1 MQADECILFFAILAP
16 PTFSPASAS
25 QPPEPAIHLIKMS
38 NLSPMP
44 LTDQIA
50 GVLELMFHRKLHLAT
65 HAAHSAPSIEVP
77 PSMPSALLLECNG
90 IADALVKAIRNPV
103 RLQWDID
110 RYCDSLSIQPTGQ
123 NEVLEAELER
133 KWPPPFGESEIRI
146 DQPATLVDMHGRI
159 LAWILPR
166 VLIPDRQTKM
176 LQATRALHPA
186 IAASKPSSTTAS
198 WRHNPLY
205 FLPPEECAQFSAGSL
220 CLSPGWFQQVREHME
235 SGRLETSASLKLEG
249 GRSWL
254 RDIHDSS
261 ALLGAILAV
270 VHPTLY
276 AAGRQCLGLIQQDPE
291 LREMALNWSSP
302 FNALQVIAN
311 WETPFHRDSK
321 TRYTFYDLLATLGN
335 YTCAWLKFPAM
346 RVAIDY
352 SPGTVIAFCGKAIRH
367 GVTRADGERL
377 VYAYFMRE
385 GVQNRLGIPAPHW
398 MQASYYAS
406 HIGMCTVHHR
416 RDIMPKTDGDENTMQ
431 GMETVDGSFIGGI
444 KLAEV
449 MAKSQGVVITD
460 GSIWLADLEVGGDG
474 GEMCS
479 VEKLRNKSRL
489 VVDLDDEV
497 EFVTKVAKQTTRGVR
512 YVDVPLPM
520 PTGSNVPSPSKSPS
534 KAPAL
539 GSLFNLDDG
548 DVLGNIGV
556 PIQLD
561 PAARKTKTQNDFM
574 RDWIPH
580 RDDYLHAIVEME
592 APPEPR
598 NCAEC
603 KVGEGRWRC
612 LDCMGRALTC
622 TDCCRNGHQRAP
634 FHRIEHWQGQYFE
647 PASLYRVGVCIHLG
661 HGGDP
666 CPLGA
671 FTAHNNPAPVVAP
684 GSDFWNASNEDLN
697 AHDGEVSDDGEVPF
711 NFAPLAGTLDGEA
724 RQTDDAPDPTWEE
737 DVPPVLSRPPRCD
750 SYGNR
755 IIVIVDISGVH
766 HIGVDW
772 CQCEMAVECDM
783 QLLQMGLYPGT
794 VKDPHTAFTFAVLDD
809 FLLENKECKMAAL
822 NYYSKLKRVT
832 SNAFPGTVPD
842 HYRELMRVSRQWRQ
856 LKYRKW
862 HGFSHDA
869 LRPVEKGGLA
879 IFCPA
884 CPQPGLNLPFDW
896 QADPVQWKFKRGFVM
911 DGNFSAEHMKMKHPE
926 EDVALSDGQAFMVGQ
941 EDYKAHLAVA
951 MESHQRSTCHE
962 HRAVNQANVDRAN
975 LDATGIGATACARH
989 GFFVPHT
996 VVDFQKGERQM
1007 NMDYSLSNAL
1017 LTLTGIT
1024 LILVMYDIMCQ
1035 YGVHVRKRFRHS
1047 AYLRMPFEL
1056 KIDQGI
1062 GLFHVHG
1069 HQDCCFQRFSP
1080 NFIVGAGMV
1089 DGEVI
1094 ETLWA
1099 PTNEV
1104 SGSTRGMTRAH
1115 RQEVLDDHMN
1125 DSNWKKT
1132 TRMVPTLMTKWKH
1145 VLLGFPRSKESFEA
1159 LSASTDEEVLEAWQK
1174 EYDDAMEAR
1183 QNDPKIMDTFDVQL
1197 RKAPGKDLTQLR
1209 LAGEESAK
1217 GLEKGTAGWLS
1228 TGLKIQEAQLKL
1240 ANDICK
1246 AGQNPSMAEDLKTL
1260 ERRQHL
1266 EVSILTFQCRSEKFM
1281 GRLEDVPA
1289 MEDRDDGALWD
1300 SLDENPFQIHPEDA
1314 EYDED
1319 AIPPERASLNLPS
1332 QIRFVAA
1339 IANGLQTLA
1348 AQELELR
1355 KGLMNDI
1362 LHELHMVLGL
1372 KSYLYRKRVRPANS
1386 VGTMTRAQAEVH
1398 AANQTVLACARLY
1411 STNRRAIMRLGATD
1425 EDLALYRPLDKKDL
1439 HVKTAIIEASTS
1451 GLRNVNL
1458 AWFWTM
1464 DVAGDRGSSEWMDEC
1479 S

>member
-1 MQADECILFFAILAP
+1 
-16 PTFSPASAS
+16 
-25 QPPEPAIHLIKMS
+25 MS
-38 NLSPMP
+38 
-44 LTDQIA
+44 
-50 GVLELMFHRKLHLAT
+50 R
-65 HAAHSAPSIEVP
+65 
-77 PSMPSALLLECNG
+77 
-90 IADALVKAIRNPV
+90 
-103 RLQWDID
+103 
-110 RYCDSLSIQPTGQ
+110 
-123 NEVLEAELER
+123 
-133 KWPPPFGESEIRI
+133 
-146 DQPATLVDMHGRI
+146 
-159 LAWILPR
+159 
-166 VLIPDRQTKM
+166 
-176 LQATRALHPA
+176 
-186 IAASKPSSTTAS
+186 
-198 WRHNPLY
+198 
-205 FLPPEECAQFSAGSL
+205 
-220 CLSPGWFQQVREHME
+220 
-235 SGRLETSASLKLEG
+235 
-249 GRSWL
+249 
-254 RDIHDSS
+254 
-261 ALLGAILAV
+261 
-270 VHPTLY
+270 
-276 AAGRQCLGLIQQDPE
+276 
-291 LREMALNWSSP
+291 
-302 FNALQVIAN
+302 
-311 WETPFHRDSK
+311 
-321 TRYTFYDLLATLGN
+321 
-335 YTCAWLKFPAM
+335 
-346 RVAIDY
+346 
-352 SPGTVIAFCGKAIRH
+352 
-367 GVTRADGERL
+367 
-377 VYAYFMRE
+377 
-385 GVQNRLGIPAPHW
+385 
-398 MQASYYAS
+398 
-406 HIGMCTVHHR
+406 
-416 RDIMPKTDGDENTMQ
+416 
-431 GMETVDGSFIGGI
+431 
-444 KLAEV
+444 
-449 MAKSQGVVITD
+449 
-460 GSIWLADLEVGGDG
+460 
-474 GEMCS
+474 
-479 VEKLRNKSRL
+479 RNKSRL

-534 KAPAL
+534 KAPAS

-548 DVLGNIGV
+548 DILGNIGV
-556 PIQLD
+556 LIQLD
-561 PAARKTKTQNDFM
+561 PVARKTKTQNDFM

-603 KVGEGRWRC
+603 KV
-612 LDCMGRALTC
+612 
-622 TDCCRNGHQRAP
+622 
-634 FHRIEHWQGQYFE
+634 
-647 PASLYRVGVCIHLG
+647 
-661 HGGDP
+661 
-666 CPLGA
+666 
-671 FTAHNNPAPVVAP
+671 
-684 GSDFWNASNEDLN
+684 DLN

-711 NFAPLAGTLDGEA
+711 NFAPLAGALDGEV

-737 DVPPVLSRPPRCD
+737 DVPPVLSRPPRRD

-772 CQCEMAVECDM
+772 CQCEMAVERDM

-809 FLLENKECKMAAL
+809 FLLENKECKTAAL

-832 SNAFPGTVPD
+832 SNAFPGTIPISD
-842 HYRELMRVSRQWRQ
+842 HYRELMRVSCQWRQ
-856 LKYRKW
+856 FKYRKW
-862 HGFSHDA
+862 HGFSHNA
-869 LRPVEKGGLA
+869 LHPVEKGGLA
-879 IFCPA
+879 IFCPT

-896 QADPVQWKFKRGFVM
+896 QADPVQWKFKHGFVI

-1024 LILVMYDIMCQ
+1024 LVLVMYDIMCQ
-1035 YGVHVRKRFRHS
+1035 YGIHVRKRFCHS

-1056 KIDQGI
+1056 KVDQGI

-1069 HQDCCFQRFSP
+1069 HQDCCFQRFLP
-1080 NFIVGAGMV
+1080 NFIVGA
-1089 DGEVI
+1089 
-1094 ETLWA
+1094 
-1099 PTNEV
+1099 
-1104 SGSTRGMTRAH
+1104 
-1115 RQEVLDDHMN
+1115 VLDDHMN

-1132 TRMVPTLMTKWKH
+1132 TRMVPTLMTKWKR

-1159 LSASTDEEVLEAWQK
+1159 LSASTDEDVLEAWQK

-1197 RKAPGKDLTQLR
+1197 MKAPGKDLTQLR

-1240 ANDICK
+1240 ANDIRK
-1246 AGQNPSMAEDLKTL
+1246 AGQNPSVAEDLKTL
-1260 ERRQHL
+1260 EHHQHL
-1266 EVSILTFQCRSEKFM
+1266 EVSILTFQRRSEKFM
-1281 GRLEDVPA
+1281 GRLKDVPA

-1300 SLDENPFQIHPEDA
+1300 SLDENPFQIHLEDA
-1314 EYDED
+1314 EYGED
-1319 AIPPERASLNLPS
+1319 AISPERASLNLPS

-1339 IANGLQTLA
+1339 VANGLQTLA

-1362 LHELHMVLGL
+1362 LHELHMALGL

-1398 AANQTVLACARLY
+1398 AADQTVLACARLY
-1411 STNRRAIMRLGATD
+1411 SANRRAIMCLGATD

-1439 HVKTAIIEASTS
+1439 HVKTAVIEASTS

-1464 DVAGDRGSSEWMDEC
+1464 DVAGDRGSSEWMDEFYRVNWLRARARYERWREERVLVHSEMAWTIATFKRNAERWAHWLEMTDPSWRGHVC
-1479 S
+1479 YAARQSSTSDARPCLFSRGRLQLEVYTWRIQEAVLALEPDPDHFTKVRWEEGLRREMFAVRGICGDLALVGHADHIDHGGVIASVLTVCTFNREVLRPISIDVKAIPRPTTLVPHPKNLLEDSPDYWWKWDRQVGPAGSPMEAWWYKLGDPWEKVYTVSESTLVQLEQLHVRVANLTSWLHERTDQNLDVVLEELQEATRQLRELGM

>member
-1 MQADECILFFAILAP
+1 
-16 PTFSPASAS
+16 
-25 QPPEPAIHLIKMS
+25 MS
-38 NLSPMP
+38 
-44 LTDQIA
+44 
-50 GVLELMFHRKLHLAT
+50 R
-65 HAAHSAPSIEVP
+65 
-77 PSMPSALLLECNG
+77 C
-90 IADALVKAIRNPV
+90 
-103 RLQWDID
+103 
-110 RYCDSLSIQPTGQ
+110 
-123 NEVLEAELER
+123 
-133 KWPPPFGESEIRI
+133 
-146 DQPATLVDMHGRI
+146 
-159 LAWILPR
+159 
-166 VLIPDRQTKM
+166 
-176 LQATRALHPA
+176 
-186 IAASKPSSTTAS
+186 
-198 WRHNPLY
+198 
-205 FLPPEECAQFSAGSL
+205 
-220 CLSPGWFQQVREHME
+220 
-235 SGRLETSASLKLEG
+235 
-249 GRSWL
+249 
-254 RDIHDSS
+254 
-261 ALLGAILAV
+261 
-270 VHPTLY
+270 
-276 AAGRQCLGLIQQDPE
+276 
-291 LREMALNWSSP
+291 
-302 FNALQVIAN
+302 
-311 WETPFHRDSK
+311 
-321 TRYTFYDLLATLGN
+321 
-335 YTCAWLKFPAM
+335 
-346 RVAIDY
+346 
-352 SPGTVIAFCGKAIRH
+352 
-367 GVTRADGERL
+367 
-377 VYAYFMRE
+377 
-385 GVQNRLGIPAPHW
+385 
-398 MQASYYAS
+398 
-406 HIGMCTVHHR
+406 
-416 RDIMPKTDGDENTMQ
+416 
-431 GMETVDGSFIGGI
+431 
-444 KLAEV
+444 
-449 MAKSQGVVITD
+449 
-460 GSIWLADLEVGGDG
+460 
-474 GEMCS
+474 
-479 VEKLRNKSRL
+479 NKSRL
-489 VVDLDDEV
+489 VVDLDDKV

-534 KAPAL
+534 KAPAS

-561 PAARKTKTQNDFM
+561 PAARKTKVGFM

-612 LDCMGRALTC
+612 LDCMGRPLTC

-647 PASLYRVGVCIHLG
+647 PASLYRVGICIHLG

-684 GSDFWNASNEDLN
+684 GSNFWNASNEDLN

-737 DVPPVLSRPPRCD
+737 DVPPVLSWPPRHD
-750 SYGNR
+750 SYRNQ
-755 IIVIVDISGVH
+755 IIVIVDISGIH

-772 CQCEMAVECDM
+772 CQCEMAVERDM

-794 VKDPHTAFTFAVLDD
+794 VKDPHTTFTFAVLND
-809 FLLENKECKMAAL
+809 FLLENKECKTAAL
-822 NYYSKLKRVT
+822 NYYSKLKWVT
-832 SNAFPGTVPD
+832 SNTFPGTD
-842 HYRELMRVSRQWRQ
+842 RYRELMRVSRQWRQ

-962 HRAVNQANVDRAN
+962 HRAVNQANVDCAN
-975 LDATGIGATACARH
+975 LDATGIGATACVRH

-1007 NMDYSLSNAL
+1007 NMDYSLSNVL

-1024 LILVMYDIMCQ
+1024 LVLVMYDIMCQ
-1035 YGVHVRKRFRHS
+1035 YGVHVRKFFRHS

-1056 KIDQGI
+1056 NIDQGI

-1115 RQEVLDDHMN
+1115 CQEVLDDHMN

-1132 TRMVPTLMTKWKH
+1132 TRMVPTLMTKWKC

-1159 LSASTDEEVLEAWQK
+1159 LSAFTDEEVLEAWQK

-1183 QNDPKIMDTFDVQL
+1183 QNDLKIMDTFNVQL

-1217 GLEKGTAGWLS
+1217 GLEKGTARWLS

-1240 ANDICK
+1240 ANDIRK
-1246 AGQNPSMAEDLKTL
+1246 AGQDLSVAEDLKTL
-1260 ERRQHL
+1260 ERRQRL
-1266 EVSILTFQCRSEKFM
+1266 EVSILTFQRHSEKFM

-1289 MEDRDDGALWD
+1289 MEDHDDGALWD

-1314 EYDED
+1314 EYGED

-1332 QIRFVAA
+1332 QIGFVAA

-1362 LHELHMVLGL
+1362 LHELHMALGL

-1386 VGTMTRAQAEVH
+1386 VGTMTHAQAKVH
-1398 AANQTVLACARLY
+1398 AADQTVLACARLY
-1411 STNRRAIMRLGATD
+1411 SANRRAIMRLDTTD
-1425 EDLALYRPLDKKDL
+1425 EDLALYCPLDKKDL
-1439 HVKTAIIEASTS
+1439 HVKTAVIEASTF
-1451 GLRNVNL
+1451 GLRNINL
-1458 AWFWTM
+1458 AWFWTV
-1464 DVAGDRGSSEWMDEC
+1464 DVAGDRGSSEWMDEFYRVNWLRARAQYERWREERVLVHSEMAWTIATFKRNMKRWAHWLEMTDPSWRGHVC
-1479 S
+1479 YAARQVSMWRTFASHATDAFSHILTLDVEDERAGDENVL

>member
-1 MQADECILFFAILAP
+1 
-16 PTFSPASAS
+16 
-25 QPPEPAIHLIKMS
+25 
-38 NLSPMP
+38 
-44 LTDQIA
+44 
-50 GVLELMFHRKLHLAT
+50 
-65 HAAHSAPSIEVP
+65 
-77 PSMPSALLLECNG
+77 
-90 IADALVKAIRNPV
+90 
-103 RLQWDID
+103 
-110 RYCDSLSIQPTGQ
+110 
-123 NEVLEAELER
+123 
-133 KWPPPFGESEIRI
+133 
-146 DQPATLVDMHGRI
+146 
-159 LAWILPR
+159 
-166 VLIPDRQTKM
+166 
-176 LQATRALHPA
+176 
-186 IAASKPSSTTAS
+186 
-198 WRHNPLY
+198 
-205 FLPPEECAQFSAGSL
+205 
-220 CLSPGWFQQVREHME
+220 ME

-276 AAGRQCLGLIQQDPE
+276 AAGCQCLGLIQQDPE

-311 WETPFHRDSK
+311 RETPFHRDSK

-335 YTCAWLKFPAM
+335 YTCAWLKFPTM

-520 PTGSNVPSPSKSPS
+520 PTGSNMPSPSKSPS
-534 KAPAL
+534 KAPAS

-561 PAARKTKTQNDFM
+561 PAAQKTKTQNDFM

-612 LDCMGRALTC
+612 LDCMGRPLTC

-647 PASLYRVGVCIHLG
+647 PASLYWVGVCIHLG

-737 DVPPVLSRPPRCD
+737 DVPPVLSRPPRRD
-750 SYGNR
+750 SYGNW

-809 FLLENKECKMAAL
+809 FLLENKECKTAAL
-822 NYYSKLKRVT
+822 NYYSKLKWVT
-832 SNAFPGTVPD
+832 SNAFPGTIPD
-842 HYRELMRVSRQWRQ
+842 RYRELMRVSRQWRQ

-896 QADPVQWKFKRGFVM
+896 QADPVQWKFKHGFVM

-926 EDVALSDGQAFMVGQ
+926 EDVALSNGQAFMVGQ

-975 LDATGIGATACARH
+975 LDATGIGATACTRH

-1024 LILVMYDIMCQ
+1024 LVLVMYDIMCQ

-1069 HQDCCFQRFSP
+1069 HQDCCFQWFSP

-1094 ETLWA
+1094 ETL
-1099 PTNEV
+1099 
-1104 SGSTRGMTRAH
+1104 GMTRAH

-1132 TRMVPTLMTKWKH
+1132 TRMVLTLMTKWKR

-1240 ANDICK
+1240 ANDIRK
-1246 AGQNPSMAEDLKTL
+1246 AGQNPSVAEDLKTL
-1260 ERRQHL
+1260 ERHQHL
-1266 EVSILTFQCRSEKFM
+1266 EVSILTFQRRSEKFM

-1289 MEDRDDGALWD
+1289 MEDCDDGAL
-1300 SLDENPFQIHPEDA
+1300 
-1314 EYDED
+1314 
-1319 AIPPERASLNLPS
+1319 
-1332 QIRFVAA
+1332 
-1339 IANGLQTLA
+1339 
-1348 AQELELR
+1348 
-1355 KGLMNDI
+1355 
-1362 LHELHMVLGL
+1362 
-1372 KSYLYRKRVRPANS
+1372 
-1386 VGTMTRAQAEVH
+1386 
-1398 AANQTVLACARLY
+1398 
-1411 STNRRAIMRLGATD
+1411 
-1425 EDLALYRPLDKKDL
+1425 
-1439 HVKTAIIEASTS
+1439 
-1451 GLRNVNL
+1451 
-1458 AWFWTM
+1458 
-1464 DVAGDRGSSEWMDEC
+1464 
-1479 S
+1479 